1 MKFECLHDVEGICM
15 IDMTL
20 TVPDELAERLEP
32 IGPWLP
38 TVIELG
44 LLGFRTRA
52 AAAVTEVVGFL
63 ATNPS
68 PNEVLK
74 FHLSDEAQ
82 MRLRGLLALNS
93 EGLLSEEERRE
104 LDELAQLEHV
114 IIMMKA
120 RIAR

>member
-1 MKFECLHDVEGICM
+1 M
-15 IDMTL
+15 IDMTF

-52 AAAVTEVVGFL
+52 AAAVSEVVGFL

-82 MRLRGLLALNS
+82 MRLRRLLALNS
-93 EGLLSEEERRE
+93 EGVLSLEEQEE
-104 LDELAQLEHV
+104 LDELARLEHV
-114 IIMMKA
+114 LVMLKA
-120 RIAR
+120 QVALQVN

>member
-1 MKFECLHDVEGICM
+1 M
-15 IDMTL
+15 IDMTF

-52 AAAVTEVVGFL
+52 AAAVSEVVGFL

-68 PNEVLK
+68 PSEVLK

-82 MRLRGLLALNS
+82 MRLRRLLALNS
-93 EGLLSEEERRE
+93 EGVLSLEEQEE
-104 LDELAQLEHV
+104 LDELARLEHV
-114 IIMMKA
+114 LVMLKA
-120 RIAR
+120 QVALQVN

>member
-1 MKFECLHDVEGICM
+1 M

-20 TVPDELAERLEP
+20 TVPDELAERLES